1 MSGGHL
7 CPDMLNKHKK
17 GLNMKNNKIAKSDGR
32 FTKKIHM
39 RITLE
44 DLQGMFLDIAQN
56 FADESLDFMRKDSS
70 SFYANRP
77 EAFKE
82 DFLAL
87 FDEFTQWKQ
96 EIKNGRI
103 LRILEYL
110 GAYDGNK
117 IDKGRLLTALRVL
130 CFIGHF
136 SDDRNGSILSFKG
149 GRLMIPYDDVAH
161 LERFVRT
168 AV

>member
-1 MSGGHL
+1 
-7 CPDMLNKHKK
+7 
-17 GLNMKNNKIAKSDGR
+17 MKNKQVAKG
-32 FTKKIHM
+32 
-39 RITLE
+39 ITPE
-44 DLQGMFLDIAQN
+44 QLQGMFLDIAQN

-110 GAYDGNK
+110 GAYDGSK

>member
-1 MSGGHL
+1 
-7 CPDMLNKHKK
+7 
-17 GLNMKNNKIAKSDGR
+17 MKNNGLN
-32 FTKKIHM
+32 TKKS
-39 RITLE
+39 RRRFSLE
-44 DLQGMFLDIAQN
+44 ELQGMFLDIAQN
-56 FADESLDFMRKDSS
+56 YADESLDFMRRDSS
-70 SFYANRP
+70 GYYAERP

-82 DFLAL
+82 DFLGL
-87 FDEFTQWKQ
+87 FDEFTQWKR
-96 EIKNGRI
+96 EIKDGYI
-103 LRILEYL
+103 LRILEYV

-117 IDKGRLLTALRVL
+117 IDKGRLLTALRVI

-149 GRLMIPYDDVAH
+149 GHLMMPYDDVAR